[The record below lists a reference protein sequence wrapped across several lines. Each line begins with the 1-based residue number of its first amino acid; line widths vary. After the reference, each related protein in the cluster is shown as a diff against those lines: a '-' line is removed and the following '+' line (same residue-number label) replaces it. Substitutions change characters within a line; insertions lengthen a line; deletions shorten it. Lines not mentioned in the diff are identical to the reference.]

1 MKKLMEEQK
10 EMNNMNGEENG
21 MKKKKKVGT
30 GIAIAI
36 LAVVT
41 VAGSFTELPTPSYEK
56 PLEEQ
61 VEAINEQNEDQY
73 WKTFDENMASVYKL
87 GGYSFDDV
95 SGMKDVSYEVI
106 KVEDTDVKSD
116 NVKDFIKSVGLSDD
130 EVEQI
135 KSMEIDVTYTQENG
149 KEKTESVPYATMKV
163 DGEWYSVVPLD
174 ALI

>member
-1 MKKLMEEQK
+1 
-10 EMNNMNGEENG
+10 MNNMNGEENG

-36 LAVVT
+36 LTVVT
-41 VAGSFTELPTPSYEK
+41 VAGSFTKLPTPSYEK
-56 PLEEQ
+56 PLEAQ
-61 VEAINEQNEDQY
+61 VEAINKQNADQY
-73 WKTFDENMASVYKL
+73 WETFDKNVASLYKL
-87 GGYSFDDV
+87 GGYNLEDV
-95 SGMKDVSYEVI
+95 SGIKDVSYEVT

-116 NVKDFIKSVGLSDD
+116 DVKGFLKAVGLSDD